1 MDFYSVSFF
10 YSLMMKAMFIMV
22 DLYYSSY
29 LRVYI
34 ISSFIYSEASGESCL
49 NDKKWRWLQLYAV
62 GADFAN
68 TDLFFFLLS
77 SLLLHLDFAAGLF
90 LYRSPRGI
98 AWVYQRQTEANLVLS
113 IMCFHCCDYIF
124 TDIYLRKFAVVFLKL
139 WTFLPSSSLSSS
151 SVRLSSG
158 PQVYHSAVCIL
169 VQFLMLRLMG
179 RTVTTVLSSFVFQ
192 MVRHGAV

>member
-1 MDFYSVSFF
+1 
-10 YSLMMKAMFIMV
+10 MKAMMKYDESYVYYGGSLLFI
-22 DLYYSSY
+22 LFEGIY
-29 LRVYI
+29 YI
-34 ISSFIYSEASGESCL
+34 IILYSEASGESCL

-62 GADFAN
+62 GAGVAN

-124 TDIYLRKFAVVFLKL
+124 TDI
-139 WTFLPSSSLSSS
+139 
-151 SVRLSSG
+151 
-158 PQVYHSAVCIL
+158 
-169 VQFLMLRLMG
+169 
-179 RTVTTVLSSFVFQ
+179 
-192 MVRHGAV
+192 